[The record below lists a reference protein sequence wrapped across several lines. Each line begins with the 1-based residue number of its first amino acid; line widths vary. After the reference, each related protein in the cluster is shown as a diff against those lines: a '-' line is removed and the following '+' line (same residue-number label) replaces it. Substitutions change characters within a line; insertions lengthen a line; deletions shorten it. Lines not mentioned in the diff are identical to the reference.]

1 MKKRKLTPL
10 EYSLLTIPIL
20 LILALTSRGGWF
32 QQILFYAN
40 PLGRARADTQRHN
53 CASRLKVIG
62 LAMQQYMG
70 DYNDR
75 LPPFVIGGTTV
86 TSFAIGSTRVGWT
99 DAVMPY
105 VYGDPVPRCPSDNT
119 PQGWPN
125 PLKSGCTSYWFN
137 RNLSALT
144 RHKITRTEAVILLGE
159 GGAPDATNATYNKS
173 SLSPAWINDW
183 NSPAQRH
190 LGGAN
195 YLFVD
200 GHVKWLQP
208 QEISTGAQGMYTFNP
223 ARIAATTEQH

>member
-1 MKKRKLTPL
+1 MKRRKLTLL
-10 EYSLLTIPIL
+10 EYSLLATP
-20 LILALTSRGGWF
+20 LIIALVLYVNS
-32 QQILFYAN
+32 
-40 PLGRARADTQRHN
+40 LGRMGESARRQS
-53 CASRLKVIG
+53 CASELKILG
-62 LAMQQYMG
+62 IAMQQYMG

-86 TSFAIGSTRVGWT
+86 TSFAIGSTRVGWA
-99 DAVMPY
+99 DAVTPY
-105 VYGDPVPRCPSDNT
+105 VHGEPVPRCPSDDT

-125 PLKSGCTSYWFN
+125 PLKSGYTSYWFN
-137 RNLSALT
+137 SNLSASSGGE
-144 RHKITRTEAVILLGE
+144 ITRKEAVILLGE
-159 GGAPDATNATYNKS
+159 GGAPDTTDATYSKS
-173 SLSPAWINDW
+173 SLSPSWISDW

-208 QEISTGAQGMYTFNP
+208 EEISTGAQGMYTFNP